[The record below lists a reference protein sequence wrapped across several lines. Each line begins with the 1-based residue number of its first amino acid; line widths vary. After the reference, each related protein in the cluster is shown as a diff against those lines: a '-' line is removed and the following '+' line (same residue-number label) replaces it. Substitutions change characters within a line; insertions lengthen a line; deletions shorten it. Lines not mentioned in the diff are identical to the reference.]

1 MEWIAAILVFIFAL
15 SVTSFTVHADRP
27 SVVQLFVAPDGS
39 DENDGSITGPFATLE
54 KARDTVRLLRKPAV
68 VNLRAGVYHLSTSFL
83 LDERDKDTV
92 YRAYRQ
98 EEVILTEAADI
109 SLDQFHPL
117 SDDALKKRLSDP
129 TVAEHLLVA
138 DLKALGINELG
149 SLKITGQGNFYPDTG
164 YPPVL
169 YAGQQRL
176 TLARYPNEG
185 YLPIDKVI
193 DEGTILSWSGE
204 ADSPPDPSVKL
215 EGLRILVKDTRL
227 ENWKQAGDIWAFGYF
242 KHDWAE
248 SNLPVTVKGDGE
260 VVSSFP
266 SIYGVDQGQ
275 RLYFYNLFEEIDQPG
290 EWYLDRETGLLYLY
304 PPKNAES
311 VSFVADEYPFFVLEG
326 SSRITLK
333 GLRFK
338 KGIGNGIKISNAREV
353 TVVDCMISLVSND
366 ALVIDNSVECE
377 AVNNIIYDVGASGIV
392 IRCGDRKTL
401 TPGDTKAINN
411 TITRFSQIRTT
422 YTPGIDLQGVGN
434 TALHN
439 QISDAPHFAIRF
451 GGNDHTIEYND
462 ISKVCTDTVD
472 SGAIYAGRDWT
483 CRGNRIRYN
492 YIHDMKLP
500 ECNTG
505 FKIHA
510 VYLDDMFSSAE
521 VFGNIFYKIESV
533 ALFGGGRNNMFSNNL
548 MIECNMPF
556 CQDERGLEE
565 WYTPKRQETNFAS
578 LDRVPYKEGIWAQKY
593 PELGSIVDDE
603 PLLPKYN
610 KITNN
615 VLYQT
620 PDMNIAQS
628 AKDTGTVKDNIR
640 IIDTNSFANYQNRD
654 FTVLD
659 NCEITRLLPDFE
671 PIPFH
676 EIGLK
681 EIGDIEKQAVVLLL
695 GSPLAMVSGE
705 VMQLDADNQKVVPVV
720 EQGRTLVPL
729 RFIAEAFG
737 ATVAW
742 ENDTVS
748 IRLDGRDITMQPG
761 FDYMQVDG
769 HDVALDVPAKILQE
783 RTYVPLRAV
792 GEALNKEVFWDESGL
807 IIVSAVSDLIDG
819 DDRFTIDALTRRI
832 TMQ

>member
-1 MEWIAAILVFIFAL
+1 M
-15 SVTSFTVHADRP
+15 
-27 SVVQLFVAPDGS
+27 
-39 DENDGSITGPFATLE
+39 
-54 KARDTVRLLRKPAV
+54 
-68 VNLRAGVYHLSTSFL
+68 
-83 LDERDKDTV
+83 
-92 YRAYRQ
+92 
-98 EEVILTEAADI
+98 
-109 SLDQFHPL
+109 
-117 SDDALKKRLSDP
+117 
-129 TVAEHLLVA
+129 
-138 DLKALGINELG
+138 
-149 SLKITGQGNFYPDTG
+149 
-164 YPPVL
+164 
-169 YAGQQRL
+169 
-176 TLARYPNEG
+176 
-185 YLPIDKVI
+185 I

-565 WYTPKRQETNFAS
+565 WYTPKRQEMCIR
-578 LDRVPYKEGIWAQKY
+578 DRPEVYEPESPFYESSGICSKIQTGAVFDFCDYFGKLRVEPGAAAAQQ
-593 PELGSIVDDE
+593 
-603 PLLPKYN
+603 PLS
-610 KITNN
+610 
-615 VLYQT
+615 VRRG
-620 PDMNIAQS
+620 A
-628 AKDTGTVKDNIR
+628 
-640 IIDTNSFANYQNRD
+640 
-654 FTVLD
+654 
-659 NCEITRLLPDFE
+659 E
-671 PIPFH
+671 
-676 EIGLK
+676 
-681 EIGDIEKQAVVLLL
+681 
-695 GSPLAMVSGE
+695 
-705 VMQLDADNQKVVPVV
+705 
-720 EQGRTLVPL
+720 
-729 RFIAEAFG
+729 RF
-737 ATVAW
+737 
-742 ENDTVS
+742 
-748 IRLDGRDITMQPG
+748 
-761 FDYMQVDG
+761 
-769 HDVALDVPAKILQE
+769 VALLWKNTLPGACHLIAGIGVP
-783 RTYVPLRAV
+783 
-792 GEALNKEVFWDESGL
+792 SGQCRQRSDGGKAR
-807 IIVSAVSDLIDG
+807 SAYYL
-819 DDRFTIDALTRRI
+819 
-832 TMQ
+832 